1 MSYSSRAQPQ
11 QQQHRSIWPCVC
23 PLLCLAALSLPG
35 RARLMH
41 YGKPNQEKEK
51 EKKANALYYIY
62 KYKFREREKGIQ
74 MFNASPGLL
83 LLLLRQVL
91 THSHCGRLLRY

>member
-1 MSYSSRAQPQ
+1 
-11 QQQHRSIWPCVC
+11 
-23 PLLCLAALSLPG
+23 
-35 RARLMH
+35 MH

-51 EKKANALYYIY
+51 EKPTLYIISININSE
-62 KYKFREREKGIQ
+62 REREKGTQ
-74 MFNASPGLL
+74 MFNASPGL